1 MKKILCLLSVLAFSI
16 LALPLAAQAD
26 DIAYAGTTTLISGGT
41 NNVAATATNTYS
53 LRIDVPRTREFA
65 LQVSA
70 KPIVTNVVTLSFRLY
85 PSLDGTT
92 SSSTEPVLVSLSGT
106 TNAASPSSVSL
117 ITNITAGA
125 VPYYILK
132 PVGNTEGVA
141 ATNLTVKYGFKK

>member
-1 MKKILCLLSVLAFSI
+1 MKKILCLLSVLTV
-16 LALPLAAQAD
+16 LALPLAGQAQES
-26 DIAYAGTTTLISGGT
+26 YAGTTTLISGGT

-65 LQVSA
+65 LHVSA
-70 KPIVTNVVTLSFRLY
+70 KPLTTNVVTLRFWLY

-92 SSSTEPVLVSLSGT
+92 YSSTEPVIVSLSGT

-117 ITNITAGA
+117 ITNITAGP
-125 VPYYILK
+125 VPHYFLK

-141 ATNLTVKYGFKK
+141 STNLTVKYGFKK